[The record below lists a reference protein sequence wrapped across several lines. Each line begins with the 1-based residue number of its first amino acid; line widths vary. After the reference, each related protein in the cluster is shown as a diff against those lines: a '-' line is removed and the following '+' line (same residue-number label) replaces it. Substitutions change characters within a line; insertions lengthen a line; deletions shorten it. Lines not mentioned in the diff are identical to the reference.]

1 MNATGSSYPGYNRRK
16 IIQKRFL
23 DEKRKQSGIAFP
35 SAKTQDHLLI
45 IRFDLTTSASQDA
58 IRNGLKQL
66 CIMFE
71 RIDKGLNKIE
81 ELSDNGYISRVPLSN
96 FNFSSTIGFGIGF
109 FDKLKI
115 DSRNRPKKL
124 RRMPDH
130 TGLLDRARYI
140 LEQTDVIIQLCSTSA
155 DVNRRIYD
163 NTSGIN
169 TIHDSRNNFR
179 YNNPPKKEN
188 AIQNQVLDIR
198 TAIEDYAIIR
208 DIHAGFQR
216 IDGRN
221 LMGFNDGISN
231 PDRLDNN
238 IVWTTPEDETKKFS
252 DGTYMVFQ
260 KILHDLEKWRKM
272 DVNKQEEW
280 IGRSKDTGLL
290 LGTLSSSQDRKM
302 GLDLQSDDPGTREV
316 AMKRWKALFNEQRD
330 PEVRFYDSNQPRFKN
345 IQLECP
351 VWSHVRKANPRQSDA
366 VGKKLI
372 FRRGYLFMDSGYTVE
387 SNSGLL
393 FICFQRDIENGF
405 EYIKKKFLNNENFP
419 VPERRKN
426 FRVAELNKRRKKSLY
441 ISNQINRPQL
451 GVEALEGS
459 SKESSRIDPNS
470 GVSAQNTGRE
480 GLSGPSEL
488 GVYPTGEFPV
498 TVSIGG
504 GYYFVPPIPNKK
516 ISNITE
522 QFFD

>member
-1 MNATGSSYPGYNRRK
+1 MYATTPGYPSNNRREVL
-16 IIQKRFL
+16 QKHFL
-23 DEKRKQSGIAFP
+23 EEKRKQSGIAFP
-35 SAKTQDHLLI
+35 SAKTQDHILI
-45 IRFDLTTSASQDA
+45 IRFDLANAASHDT
-58 IRNGLKQL
+58 IRSGLKRL
-66 CIMFE
+66 CILFE

-81 ELSDNGYISRVPLSN
+81 VLSENGYISRLPLSN
-96 FNFSSTIGFGIGF
+96 FNFSSTIGFGVGY
-109 FDKLKI
+109 FDKLNI

-130 TGLLDRARYI
+130 TGLLDSTKYI
-140 LEQTDVIIQLCSTSA
+140 LEQTDVIVQLCSTSA

-163 NTSGIN
+163 NTSGTN
-169 TIHDSRNNFR
+169 TKRKSRNDFR
-179 YNNPPKKEN
+179 YNKPPKKEID
-188 AIQNQVLDIR
+188 IQNQALDIR
-198 TAIEDYAIIR
+198 TAIEDYAIIT

-231 PDRLDNN
+231 PDRLHNN

-272 DVNKQEEW
+272 DVKKQEEW

-302 GLDLQSDDPGTREV
+302 GQDLQSDDPRTREV
-316 AMKRWKALFNEQRD
+316 AMNRWKALFNEQRN
-330 PEVRFYDSNQPRFKN
+330 PEARFYDSNQPRFKN

-351 VWSHVRKANPRQSDA
+351 VWSHVRKANPRQADG

-372 FRRGYLFMDSGYTVE
+372 FRRGYLFMDSGYNLE

-405 EYIKKKFLNNENFP
+405 EYIKRKFLNNENFP

-426 FRVAELNKRRKKSLY
+426 FNFAEMNKRRKKTLDSSNE
-441 ISNQINRPQL
+441 ISRDQL
-451 GVEALEGS
+451 EVGALAGS
-459 SKESSRIDPNS
+459 SKESSRINRNL
-470 GVSAQNTGRE
+470 GVGTQITGRE

-488 GVYPTGEFPV
+488 GVYPRGEFPV